1 MIHDI
6 RGIEGIPCVIDQ
18 HIRFKSSFVN
28 KLLNLSDLIN
38 VPIMPVVKGIVIV
51 VEVIGIEC
59 PELLSALV

>member
-1 MIHDI
+1 MIDDI

-18 HIRFKSSFVN
+18 HIRFKNSFLN

-38 VPIMPVVKGIVIV
+38 IPIMPVVKGIVIV

-59 PELLSALV
+59 PELLRALV